1 MVRTYIRKTQKGA
14 GTAYSTEDLNKA
26 LEDIKNGIK
35 TTRGAAMFY
44 KISRSTLKH
53 RIRGTRGTGMTS
65 REEQVVESLKLEGKP
80 EQIFNCDETSFCHDP
95 SRTKVVGAID
105 TMLLETSAT
114 SVAMETD
121 TCPASV
127 EVKLKASKLV
137 ESAVMQQTTLS
148 GTSRNQPEASSAMVQ
163 AEVGCICTI
172 SGRKS
177 FEELLLDMV
186 KKEKRPENTE
196 KKRKRIVKNCEI
208 ITTNEYLIKKEI
220 EEKEKE
226 DKEKDKKEKV
236 KSKTLGITNKVK
248 IPKVAT
254 KRKKLDIFIN
264 KKKRN
269 LDFETDSSDDMDLID
284 IVEEN
289 EKNVED

>member
-1 MVRTYIRKTQKGA
+1 
-14 GTAYSTEDLNKA
+14 
-26 LEDIKNGIK
+26 
-35 TTRGAAMFY
+35 
-44 KISRSTLKH
+44 
-53 RIRGTRGTGMTS
+53 
-65 REEQVVESLKLEGKP
+65 
-80 EQIFNCDETSFCHDP
+80 
-95 SRTKVVGAID
+95 
-105 TMLLETSAT
+105 
-114 SVAMETD
+114 MEPD

-127 EVKLKASKLV
+127 EVELKASKLV

-148 GTSRNQPEASSAMVQ
+148 GTSINQPEASSAMVQ
-163 AEVGCICTI
+163 AEVGCIRTT

-236 KSKTLGITNKVK
+236 KRKTLGITNKVK

-289 EKNVED
+289 EKNVEDEVQFQMLCTSDQPLDHFSHLKKIKKNIGEYVIFKYEGEFFPGKIVSLSEEHVEITAMKKSLKSWKWPDKADIEKYDWNDVIGAIEEPKLISKRGFYNIKELQNLWDAY